1 MITTNDLIKSFIGL
15 DDDAKQRVIEQLKKE
30 GYPKSD
36 IAGLVWLA
44 SMSNNTTKELMFNS
58 LNPTL

>member
-1 MITTNDLIKSFIGL
+1 MTTNDLIISFIKL
-15 DDDAKQRVIEQLKKE
+15 DDDGKQRVIEQLKKE
-30 GYPKSD
+30 GYSKGD

-44 SMSNNTTKELMFNS
+44 TMSNSNTKELMFNS

>member
-1 MITTNDLIKSFIGL
+1 MTTNDLIISFIKL
-15 DDDAKQRVIEQLKKE
+15 DDDAKQRIIEELKKQ
-30 GYPKSD
+30 GYPKAD

-44 SMSNNTTKELMFNS
+44 AMSNSTTKELMFNG